1 VERRDRF
8 RNRILSRLS
17 AADGAVL
24 SQLQAVDLPLGKVL
38 REPGGEDKLIFFVEE
53 GMTSATAL
61 SRQGASI
68 EVGVIGREGVVGIGS
83 ILGHRGMPHHT
94 VMQVSG
100 NGYSLPTELFRT
112 EFVKH
117 GTVMQAVHDF
127 IYSQLAQAAQTALC
141 NRLHA
146 TGPRLAR
153 WLLATSD
160 IVESNSLDLTQ
171 EFLAQMI
178 GAERSSATIAAGI
191 LKRAGMIDYHR
202 GHVEIVNRP
211 MLEDAACECYGM
223 LREEFARIFSKMTG
237 QCGRT
242 HR

>member
-1 VERRDRF
+1 VDARSRF

-17 AADGAVL
+17 AADHAVL
-24 SQLQAVDLPLGKVL
+24 SQLQPVDLPLGKVL
-38 REPGGEDKLIFFVEE
+38 REPGSEDKLVYFVEA
-53 GMTSATAL
+53 GMASATAL

-68 EVGVIGREGVVGIGS
+68 EVGVIGRDGVVGIGS
-83 ILGHRGMPHHT
+83 ILGHPGMPHHT
-94 VMQVSG
+94 MMQVGG
-100 NGYSLPTELFRT
+100 NGYSIPTELFRA
-112 EFVKH
+112 EFVKN
-117 GTVMQAVHDF
+117 GPVMQAVHDF
-127 IYSQLAQAAQTALC
+127 IYAQLAQAAQTALC

-178 GAERSSATIAAGI
+178 GAERSSATIAAGT
-191 LKRAGMIDYHR
+191 LKRAGMIEYRR

-211 MLEDAACECYGM
+211 MLEDAACECYHM
-223 LREEFARIFSKMTG
+223 LREEYARIFGK
-237 QCGRT
+237 
-242 HR
+242 